1 MRWQSHVTLPH
12 VACCSG
18 VPENIHTAGI
28 ERLIRCV
35 GSTVTRVNLCLPRC
49 WTCGPTVWT
58 CEGGPTTTWLL
69 RANTQDP
76 YATPAFPGAYCH
88 VSPRI
93 IYPGPGICRCTV
105 HILQKAGSVL
115 SLCIPKVTQSFRASN
130 PCVRGNQH
138 VVQTYLLCYGACKIL
153 PSTRIFLGPCL
164 PRGGVLL
171 ARLLTS
177 LVRGQRKSNDEL
189 LILYYRMQFFF
200 FDECN
205 RMCSLGTNKN
215 K

>member
-49 WTCGPTVWT
+49 WTSGPTVWT
-58 CEGGPTTTWLL
+58 CERGPTTTWLL

-76 YATPAFPGAYCH
+76 YATPAFLGAYCH

-93 IYPGPGICRCTV
+93 IYPDPGIYRCTV

-115 SLCIPKVTQSFRASN
+115 SLCITKVHSLFAHQTHVYVATNMSYRHTYSVMARAKYCLQRGSFLDRVFHAEEF
-130 PCVRGNQH
+130 C
-138 VVQTYLLCYGACKIL
+138 
-153 PSTRIFLGPCL
+153 
-164 PRGGVLL
+164 
-171 ARLLTS
+171 
-177 LVRGQRKSNDEL
+177 
-189 LILYYRMQFFF
+189 
-200 FDECN
+200 
-205 RMCSLGTNKN
+205 
-215 K
+215 